1 MRFDYP
7 DLFAPMA
14 ATLIAVGVTL
24 VIGLILGFIA
34 LQRAFPEDRSVRLG
48 MTIAIVTL
56 LIVIGAPTMNGFLQ
70 SAQNGALEEQ
80 QRDWVT
86 EVYGIELTD
95 AQYDTLD
102 FPKMEPGEGTIVY
115 GSVMIE
121 QGGEPTTVE
130 LASVNGEF
138 GLRTPDGLPYIP
150 S

>member
-34 LQRAFPEDRSVRLG
+34 LQRAFPEDRGVRLG

-56 LIVIGAPTMNGFLQ
+56 LIVIGAPTMNGLLQ
-70 SAQNGALEEQ
+70 NAQNGALEEQ
-80 QRDWVT
+80 QRAWVT
-86 EVYGIELTD
+86 EVYGIQLTD
-95 AQYDTLD
+95 AQYDSLK
-102 FPKMEPGEGTIVY
+102 FPMMQPGEGTIIY
-115 GSVMIE
+115 GSVTIE
-121 QGGEPTTVE
+121 QGAVE

-138 GLRTPDGLPYIP
+138 GLRTPDGMPFIP